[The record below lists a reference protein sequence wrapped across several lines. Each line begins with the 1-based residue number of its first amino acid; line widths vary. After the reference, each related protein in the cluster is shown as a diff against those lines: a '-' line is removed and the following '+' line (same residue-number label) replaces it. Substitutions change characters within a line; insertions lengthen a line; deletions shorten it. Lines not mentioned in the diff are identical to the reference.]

1 MGELP
6 PCPYLEKLRRED
18 EDLPNVVTEVTTPR
32 RSDAPDDQPP
42 RGVVASA
49 TTSDEDGTQ
58 PMSQNI
64 ARAENVQNEPISR
77 APRAA
82 DGANEGCEQAS
93 QEIVIMEPVKL
104 GRTRSDTSRND
115 AKEGPIS
122 PGA

>member
-6 PCPYLEKLRRED
+6 PCPYLEELKRQD
-18 EDLPNVVTEVTTPR
+18 E
-32 RSDAPDDQPP
+32 SA

-49 TTSDEDGTQ
+49 TTSEEKSAQ
-58 PMSQNI
+58 PMSQNV
-64 ARAENVQNEPISR
+64 ARAENVQNEPISP

-82 DGANEGCEQAS
+82 CDQAS

-104 GRTRSDTSRND
+104 ARTSSHTSRDD
-115 AKEGPIS
+115 AQEGPIS